1 MELGIIFWPSL
12 VQTTGGLSF
21 SLPENPARRPGGVKS
36 CRSAGVN
43 GTALAR
49 SRAIWQALSMRIR
62 QLSHSTYSLQYHL
75 VWGTKYRKKILKDYV
90 KKELIRSFK
99 ETIKKYPTLYLTTV
113 NTDQDHVHLQLEIP
127 PNIAISDAVEV
138 LKSNSSSALKKKF
151 KFIRGIYIY
160 ADGIWSVGY
169 FVSSIGLNEGRI
181 RRYIEY
187 QGKKE
192 EPRTTTL
199 FD

>member
-1 MELGIIFWPSL
+1 M
-12 VQTTGGLSF
+12 
-21 SLPENPARRPGGVKS
+21 
-36 CRSAGVN
+36 N

-49 SRAIWQALSMRIR
+49 PVSVWQAFSMRIR

-75 VWGTKYRKKILKDYV
+75 VWGTKYRKKVLKDYV
-90 KKELIRSFK
+90 KKELIRSFH

-113 NTDQDHVHLQLEIP
+113 NTDQDHVHLCLEIP

-138 LKSNSSSALKKKF
+138 LKSHSSLALKKKF

-169 FVSSIGLNEGRI
+169 FVSSVGLNEDQI

-192 EPRTTTL
+192 EPRTLPL
-199 FD
+199 FKP